1 MCSRALNNPIR
12 AASPKKNKNPT
23 PPPTRVSVTATTPAP
38 IPPVTRRAQRMS
50 PLSAR
55 TVIAQLGQVRA
66 AGMLQPPPTS
76 SALAKSGANG

>member
-1 MCSRALNNPIR
+1 MCISALIIPSR
-12 AASPKKNKNPT
+12 AASPKKNRNPT

-38 IPPVTRRAQRMS
+38 IPPVTRRAQRIS

-55 TVIAQLGQVRA
+55 TVIAQLGQMSE
-66 AGMLQPPPTS
+66 AGTLQPPPSS